1 MFVEDKVALLLP
13 RDIFFSNNSRTY
25 SFFFSLDGYDST
37 DIDYQWWMSYREDF
51 LNVMIYS
58 RDMQNY
64 DVTEVV
70 KSKNRTI
77 YNHGKLR
84 LSCFVSHCTRP
95 FCGVGAERIKGT
107 WNAKST
113 DK

>member
-1 MFVEDKVALLLP
+1 
-13 RDIFFSNNSRTY
+13 
-25 SFFFSLDGYDST
+25 
-37 DIDYQWWMSYREDF
+37 
-51 LNVMIYS
+51 MIYS

-84 LSCFVSHCTRP
+84 LSCFVSHCARP
-95 FCGVGAERIKGT
+95 FCGVGA
-107 WNAKST
+107 
-113 DK
+113 

>member
-1 MFVEDKVALLLP
+1 
-13 RDIFFSNNSRTY
+13 
-25 SFFFSLDGYDST
+25 
-37 DIDYQWWMSYREDF
+37 
-51 LNVMIYS
+51 MIYS

-84 LSCFVSHCTRP
+84 LSCFVSHCARP

-107 WNAKST
+107 CKCKKHWWMIVYVFQKYPENFAFWLIIILK
-113 DK
+113 